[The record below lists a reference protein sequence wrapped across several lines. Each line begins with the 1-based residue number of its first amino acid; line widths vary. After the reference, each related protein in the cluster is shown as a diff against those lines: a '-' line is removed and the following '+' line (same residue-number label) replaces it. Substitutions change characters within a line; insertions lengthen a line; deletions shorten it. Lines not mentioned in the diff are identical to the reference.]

1 MGFTDVLGAIASPV
15 AAVGS
20 VATSLINRHSQ
31 KETNKR
37 NQEENELNRQFN
49 AGQSELERQFNSAE
63 AEKSRFFNAS
73 EAQKSRLFNAEQ
85 AAKQMEFE
93 REMWDA
99 ENAYNEPSAQIA
111 RLKSAGLNPNLFGGD
126 NTAGSAGSGVA
137 ASSSPA
143 TSSPASSKALGASG
157 SIPMQAPQLGN
168 VALQAAQIKLAQAQA
183 KQATSQAEKNQTESD
198 RIKAL
203 LAGELEIQN
212 STYRVQLSESM
223 RNEANAKESL
233 ANIDKIN
240 ADKDKVFAQIDEIR
254 QNISNMEKSGK
265 LTQKELDS
273 YETRLASQL
282 QEALSRTKMNGA
294 ALISY
299 LASADASSTQAR
311 LNEEQQRK
319 VCQDIIHQGI
329 QNDILRID
337 YRIKDK
343 TELSTIQL
351 VNSTNTLKSND
362 IAVQDESD
370 WRFARLFLG
379 TLGQVFNS
387 NLSIKP

>member
-299 LASADASSTQAR
+299 LASSDASSTQAR

-337 YRIKDK
+337 Y
-343 TELSTIQL
+343 
-351 VNSTNTLKSND
+351 
-362 IAVQDESD
+362 
-370 WRFARLFLG
+370 
-379 TLGQVFNS
+379 
-387 NLSIKP
+387 P